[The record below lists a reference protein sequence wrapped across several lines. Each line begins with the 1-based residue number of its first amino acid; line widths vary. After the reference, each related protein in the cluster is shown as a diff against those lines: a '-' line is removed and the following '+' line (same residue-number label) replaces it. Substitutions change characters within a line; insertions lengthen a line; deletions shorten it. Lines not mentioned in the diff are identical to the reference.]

1 MSGGIRRR
9 TVIVAALGTVAAGAA
24 AVALLPRD
32 AAPTVPGAGG
42 ASSAPTPTNAPLP
55 TRTLDEVRAEALGSA
70 GMRLAASPWSADA
83 AATTTWSTLYVSWLL
98 RENAVPQTR
107 DARELY
113 EHFSALGR
121 VGTEPRDGAVIFYSD
136 GPVDSI
142 HHAGYV
148 ERASAGAVATVE
160 GDVPDFLPHDQTFV
174 RRYGQPWDANVV
186 YGYPEYVVA

>member
-32 AAPTVPGAGG
+32 AARTASGADGATAIPTKVPV
-42 ASSAPTPTNAPLP
+42 P

-70 GMRLAASPWSADA
+70 GMRLAASPWSTDA

-107 DARELY
+107 DPRELY
-113 EHFSALGR
+113 EHFSALGQ

-136 GPVDSI
+136 GPVESI

-148 ERASAGAVATVE
+148 ERTTAGAVATVE
-160 GDVPDFLPHDQTFV
+160 GDVPDFLPHDKTFV
-174 RRYGQPWDANVV
+174 RRYGQPWDSNII

>member
-9 TVIVAALGTVAAGAA
+9 TVIVAALGTVAAGAT

-42 ASSAPTPTNAPLP
+42 ASSPTPTSAPIP

-113 EHFSALGR
+113 EHFSALGQ

-136 GPVDSI
+136 GPVESI
-142 HHAGYV
+142 FHAGYV
-148 ERASAGAVATVE
+148 ERTSAGAIATVE

-174 RRYGQPWDANVV
+174 RRYGQPWDANIV